1 MARTKNLRRTSPKA
15 KPRKDSRGIRKDKL
29 LTDKELLARIERA
42 RKIIAKLQKAGSRD
56 PKRVA
61 KRKRSIL
68 LKRSFEGWAK
78 NPNVGDLYDPNR
90 PALAFDWPGFSKRAL
105 KKQYRKASKRTSPKA
120 KSRKASKRSPK
131 AKSKSRASPK
141 AKSRRPKVKR
151 AAEAPRRSGRLA
163 ALAPRRSQRL
173 ARK

>member
-56 PKRVA
+56 PKRAA

-120 KSRKASKRSPK
+120 KSRTSPK
-131 AKSKSRASPK
+131 AKAKSRTSPK
-141 AKSRRPKVKR
+141 AKSRQIKAKR